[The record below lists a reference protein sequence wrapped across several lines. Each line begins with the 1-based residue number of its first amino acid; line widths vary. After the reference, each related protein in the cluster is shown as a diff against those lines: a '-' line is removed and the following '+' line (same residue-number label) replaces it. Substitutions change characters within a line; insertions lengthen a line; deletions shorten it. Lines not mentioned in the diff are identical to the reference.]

1 MFDKR
6 RIRKSGEAAQ
16 ARVLSCETRSKW
28 TSNELR
34 DYDYVLEVR
43 PEGREPFRAEVR
55 DKFWMVGLKPAVYD
69 DVPVRFDPKSLET
82 VFDLDGDPRFD
93 VDAMNAQTDEK
104 RRVLREM
111 QDAAAAGTT
120 APTWPGWPPVGA
132 SGAARP
138 QGADP
143 LDELE
148 RLAHLR
154 DTGALNEEEFAAQK
168 ARILGEGA

>member
-16 ARVLSCETRSKW
+16 ARVLSCEKRSQW

-43 PEGREPFRAEVR
+43 PEGREPFQAKVR
-55 DKFWMVGLKPAVYD
+55 DKFWIAGLRPKIYD
-69 DVPVRFDPKSLET
+69 DVPVRFDPASLET

-120 APTWPGWPPVGA
+120 PPSWPGSPPAGA
-132 SGAARP
+132 GGNPAPPAPDR
-138 QGADP
+138 

-148 RLAHLR
+148 RLVRLR
-154 DTGALNEEEFAAQK
+154 DAGALTESEFATEK
-168 ARILGEGA
+168 ARILGKAG